1 MDNVFVRNCLVNDC
15 VIKLA
20 LIDGNDSTKHVA
32 LENYN
37 YCFSFLRRSYV
48 RFNFSWKIPLVFL
61 SSKAKP
67 QVIRLEQQLISNYQK
82 ISLIKYIIT

>member
-32 LENYN
+32 LENYHN
-37 YCFSFLRRSYV
+37 QKTYNDCFSFLEGSYV
-48 RFNFSWKIPLVFL
+48 CLNF
-61 SSKAKP
+61 
-67 QVIRLEQQLISNYQK
+67 
-82 ISLIKYIIT
+82 